1 MKKILL
7 SMIMLCT
14 AMSAWSYEME
24 NFVLKFNDDTPSEII
39 TNPGTGISVQGTLY
53 TEDYPL
59 ITSAWKVDKDNALV
73 LSVPQ
78 GYVITGVEFGYSAFI
93 DGDCINLCDYLTF
106 DAEKGENGTWVQKE
120 GKLDYF
126 STIKF
131 NAESPAYVS
140 AVFVYYHKHTLTNH
154 EAVAATCSKTGM
166 REYWECECG
175 KIYSD
180 NACNNEVTD
189 MASLETDIDPNNHI
203 NTTHEDGIPATC
215 CSLGYRENWKCNDCG
230 VHFEGPDCNV
240 VVDPVSPMDP
250 KNHESELTEH
260 KAKDATC
267 VSDGNIQYW
276 HCDACDK
283 NFKDKDGHGEA
294 IADVTISKEQG
305 SHNNLSFVPQ
315 KDATCLESGYAMD
328 HYYCSDCGKNFKE
341 EACTTQITEVVV
353 IPAINH
359 KNKEFNEAV
368 APTTETTGNV
378 AYWYCPDCDKHFGN
392 EGCTKELTEWILE
405 KLMNMMHLDFA
416 GTSVPIE
423 AEHYLNTAKFN
434 FTNGGDI
441 ILTVNDKS
449 VTYDKGMIDLVQFS
463 NGTPGVKISANE
475 DPDNKGTYYSTFYSS
490 LESYAVPEGFTAYR
504 GEISSDGTKLTL
516 TSVGDDVMTRG
527 KGYILKGTTSSDSIK
542 VTANVGSSTDNELLG
557 TDVATTLS
565 ANQYALSLG
574 QNGVGF
580 YLWSGKNIGAN
591 KAYLTLASDAKTL
604 IFEFND
610 EPSGIE
616 EVQGSKFNVQ
626 GTSYNLNGMM
636 VGDRY
641 KGIVIQNG
649 KKFLRR

>member
-14 AMSAWSYEME
+14 AMSAWSYETE
-24 NFVLKFNDDTPSEII
+24 TVTISCNGTNTSPFTVDATTASDGRDAAPYWQVDDYNTLVLKAPTSYYVTKVEFTTMSGKVGICDKLKWYQLNVWVSQNSDDLQYYDVI
-39 TNPGTGISVQGTLY
+39 TFSNPEGSIAKVTSMTVTYHRCSGTHQEAVPGTCT
-53 TEDYPL
+53 T
-59 ITSAWKVDKDNALV
+59 
-73 LSVPQ
+73 
-78 GYVITGVEFGYSAFI
+78 
-93 DGDCINLCDYLTF
+93 
-106 DAEKGENGTWVQKE
+106 KGR
-120 GKLDYF
+120 
-126 STIKF
+126 
-131 NAESPAYVS
+131 A
-140 AVFVYYHKHTLTNH
+140 
-154 EAVAATCSKTGM
+154 
-166 REYWECECG
+166 EYWKCECG

-189 MASLETDIDPNNHI
+189 MASLETDIDPNKHI

-230 VHFEGPDCNV
+230 VHFEGPDCKV
-240 VVDPVSPMDP
+240 VVDIASPIDP

-267 VSDGNIQYW
+267 VSDGNIHYW
-276 HCDACDK
+276 HCDACE
-283 NFKDKDGHGEA
+283 KDFEDEGGKGEA
-294 IADVTISKEQG
+294 IPDVTISKEQG

-328 HYYCSDCGKNFKE
+328 HYHCSVCGKNFKE

-359 KNKEFNEAV
+359 KNKKSTEAV

-378 AYWYCPDCDKHFGN
+378 AYWYCPDCDKHFGD

-434 FTNGGDI
+434 FTDGGDI
-441 ILTVNDKS
+441 ILTVNDES
-449 VTYDKGMIDLVQFS
+449 VTYDKEMINKVKFS

-516 TSVGDDVMTRG
+516 ISIGDGVMTRG
-527 KGYILKGTTSSDSIK
+527 EGYILKGTASSGNMN
-542 VTANVGSSTDNELLG
+542 VTANAGSSSDNKLQG
-557 TDVATTLS
+557 TDVAIASLG
-565 ANQYALSLG
+565 ANDYALSHG
-574 QNGVGF
+574 SNGVGF

-591 KAYLTLASDAKTL
+591 KAYLELPASSVKAFT
-604 IFEFND
+604 FEF
-610 EPSGIE
+610 EEATGIHNSQFIIHNSE
-616 EVQGSKFNVQ
+616 NAAM
-626 GTSYNLNGMM
+626 YNLNG
-636 VGDRY
+636 VRVDENY
-641 KGIVIQNG
+641 KGIVIKNG
-649 KKFLRR
+649 KKVYQR